1 MYEFCNHQVKRELH
15 SVPVRG
21 MKRIFLFL
29 FAIAACNVV
38 VSVTAYANQQDLS
51 EVRQQIKRQ
60 QQQLSQQRKEQNRLQ
75 QELKKQENSINNVL
89 GELRKTEQELDELRR
104 SIRETDKQIAQLEK
118 QLAAQKQ
125 KLAEQ
130 LDSAYRAGLNPSVV
144 EKMLSEKAQVS
155 DRMLAY
161 YQQFNRSR
169 LELIESIQQT
179 RSSLTEQKA
188 EAQQQQKQQQA
199 ILSKQKQSQS
209 SLQKTQNERKS
220 TLTKLDRSIKQGE
233 NRLDVLKEN
242 ENSLKRSIAQAEARA
257 KKREQEE
264 LAAYQRKKAEQ
275 EKKSEKPYQPT
286 ENEKNL
292 TRKAN
297 GLGAGKKQYA
307 MPTNGSIGNRFGSV
321 QMGELRWK
329 GIVINS
335 SSGAA
340 VKAIADGRVI
350 LSDWLQG
357 YGLVVVVDHGGGDM
371 SLYGYNQRL
380 SVQNGQYVK
389 RGQKIAEVGN
399 SGGQGKPSLYFEIR
413 RKGNPVN
420 PLNWV
425 K

>member
-1 MYEFCNHQVKRELH
+1 M
-15 SVPVRG
+15 
-21 MKRIFLFL
+21 LFGG
-29 FAIAACNVV
+29 ASSIA
-38 VSVTAYANQQDLS
+38 TANQQDLS
-51 EVRQQIKRQ
+51 QVQQQIKQQ

-75 QELKKQENSINNVL
+75 QDLKKQESSINTVL

-104 SIRETDKQIAQLEK
+104 NIRETDKQIAQLEK
-118 QLAAQKQ
+118 QLAGQKQ

-130 LDSAYRAGLNPSVV
+130 LDSAYRAGLNPSAV

-161 YQQFNRSR
+161 YQQFNRTR
-169 LELIESIQQT
+169 MELIESIQQT
-179 RSSLTEQKA
+179 QANLEQQKT

-233 NRLDVLKEN
+233 NRLDMLREN
-242 ENSLKRSIAQAEARA
+242 ENSLKRSIAQAQERAR
-257 KKREQEE
+257 KREQEE
-264 LAAYQRKKAEQ
+264 LAAYQKKKAEQ

-292 TRKAN
+292 TRKTT

-307 MPTNGSIGNRFGSV
+307 MPASGSVANRFGSV

-335 SSGAA
+335 SAGAT

-357 YGLVVVVDHGGGDM
+357 YGLVIIVDHGAGDM

-380 SVQNGQYVK
+380 SVKNGQYVK
-389 RGQKIAEVGN
+389 SGQKIAEVGN
-399 SGGQGKPSLYFEIR
+399 SGGQGKPALYFEIR

-420 PLNWV
+420 PLSWV

>member
-1 MYEFCNHQVKRELH
+1 M
-15 SVPVRG
+15 PVQG
-21 MKRIFLFL
+21 IQKHLLLFL
-29 FAIAACNVV
+29 CAIGFIAAGI
-38 VSVTAYANQQDLS
+38 SPDSYANQQDLS
-51 EVRQQIKRQ
+51 KVQQQIKQQ

-89 GELRKTEQELDELRR
+89 GELRKTEQELSELQR

-118 QLAAQKQ
+118 QLSAQKQ

-130 LDSAYRAGLNPSVV
+130 LDSAYRAGLNPSVI
-144 EKMLSEKAQVS
+144 EKILSEKAQVS

-169 LELIESIQQT
+169 TELIESI
-179 RSSLTEQKA
+179 RLTQAELEGQKA

-199 ILSKQKQSQS
+199 ILNKQKQSQS

-220 TLTKLDRSIKQGE
+220 TLNKLDRSIKQGE
-233 NRLDVLKEN
+233 NRLEVLKEN
-242 ENSLKRSIAQAEARA
+242 ENSLKRSIAQAQERAR
-257 KKREQEE
+257 KREQEE
-264 LAAYQRKKAEQ
+264 LAAYQKKKAEQ
-275 EKKSEKPYQPT
+275 EKKTDKPYQPT
-286 ENEKNL
+286 ENERNL
-292 TRKAN
+292 TRKTN

-307 MPTNGSIGNRFGSV
+307 MPVSGSIANRFGSV

-329 GIVINS
+329 GIVVNS

-357 YGLVVVVDHGGGDM
+357 YGLVVVVDHGAGDM

-389 RGQKIAEVGN
+389 SGQKIAEVGS